1 MTFADVAVGSL
12 SAIAPVL
19 ISVAGVMFVVF
30 GTIFA
35 VKKIK
40 SFVISSAVSY
50 DTNKTKREYWE
61 EKKKQYYD
69 SHLSYDAKKERAES
83 ARFES
88 ALHSWN
94 KKVDATQKRIEE
106 KRDYESWKAAH
117 QSMGEYFD
125 KRERE
130 RANQEY
136 YLTHFDNNGF
146 EVVDDDD
153 LRAAGTWQHEEHEER
168 LNRAVW
174 HNAVEV
180 GGVQE
185 KLELD
190 NYYHEVGPSRYDEE
204 SAGREDWYLSQEKSM
219 SEDMNSRL
227 PDGWEERR
235 KALDEYYQSL
245 RDEAEQYEERES

>member
-1 MTFADVAVGSL
+1 MTLAEVAVGSL

-19 ISVAGVMFVVF
+19 ISVAAVMFVVF
-30 GTIFA
+30 GTMFA
-35 VKKIK
+35 FKKIK
-40 SFVISSAVSY
+40 GFVISSAASY
-50 DTNKTKREYWE
+50 DVAKNRREYWQ
-61 EKKKQYYD
+61 EKKEQYFKD
-69 SHLSYDAKKERAES
+69 HLSYDAIKEKKESE
-83 ARFES
+83 RFKS
-88 ALHSWN
+88 ALDSWN
-94 KKVDATQKRIEE
+94 KKVESTEMRSQE
-106 KRDYESWKAAH
+106 KRDYESWKSAH

-136 YLTHFDNNGF
+136 YLTHFDNNGI

-153 LRAAGTWQHEEHEER
+153 LRAAGSWQHEEHEER

-190 NYYHEVGPSRYDEE
+190 NYYHEVGPMYDEE

-235 KALDEYYQSL
+235 KALDDYYQSL